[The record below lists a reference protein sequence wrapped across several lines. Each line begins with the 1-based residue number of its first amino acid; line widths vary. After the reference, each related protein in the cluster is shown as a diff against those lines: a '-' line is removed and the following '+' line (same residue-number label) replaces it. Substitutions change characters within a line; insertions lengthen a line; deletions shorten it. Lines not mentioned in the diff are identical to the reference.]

1 MKHKT
6 NSTQIKIANIVG
18 ARPQFIKY
26 FPLQRALKDSSI
38 KDLLIHTGQHYDYEM
53 SEVFFRQLGIK
64 EPDYHLGIGSG
75 AHGEQTGKIIIEVE
89 KVLKKEV
96 PDLVIVYGDTNST
109 LAGALAAA
117 KLHIPVAHI
126 EASLRSFNKHMPEEI
141 NRVLTDHISS
151 ILFCPT
157 RQAIENLKKEGFTN
171 IIKEGHIIDLSEEI
185 AFPVLPS
192 ASNPYVINCGDIMF
206 DAMVASLEIATKTSN
221 VLYDL
226 DLSPKAF
233 NLLTIHRAENTDDKE
248 RFKSLLDFVASSSD
262 SKKTLFP
269 AHPRSKKFIEEN
281 AIKLPESIIISK
293 PFGYLDTL
301 VLLRNSHML
310 FTDSGGMQK
319 EAYWLKVPC
328 IILRN
333 ETEWV
338 ETIESGW
345 NVLYKDYTGNHSPK
359 VDNSNVYGDGRAA
372 EKIVRVLCSKFYVR
386 VKM

>member
-171 IIKEGHIIDLSEEI
+171 II
-185 AFPVLPS
+185 
-192 ASNPYVINCGDIMF
+192 
-206 DAMVASLEIATKTSN
+206 
-221 VLYDL
+221 
-226 DLSPKAF
+226 
-233 NLLTIHRAENTDDKE
+233 
-248 RFKSLLDFVASSSD
+248 
-262 SKKTLFP
+262 
-269 AHPRSKKFIEEN
+269 
-281 AIKLPESIIISK
+281 
-293 PFGYLDTL
+293 
-301 VLLRNSHML
+301 
-310 FTDSGGMQK
+310 
-319 EAYWLKVPC
+319 
-328 IILRN
+328 
-333 ETEWV
+333 
-338 ETIESGW
+338 
-345 NVLYKDYTGNHSPK
+345 
-359 VDNSNVYGDGRAA
+359 
-372 EKIVRVLCSKFYVR
+372 
-386 VKM
+386 